1 MVRGEIILFGRL
13 DFNYGLCYTIRS
25 KMKFVVRQHY
35 SGYIER
41 TVEAET
47 KDDAENQMLNIE
59 CNFDELMDANWDD
72 PVVVGEAD

>member
-1 MVRGEIILFGRL
+1 
-13 DFNYGLCYTIRS
+13 
-25 KMKFVVRQHY
+25 MKFVVRQHY